1 MSLIY
6 LHLGNEVSDER
17 VRACIHA
24 KEERSEATTRK
35 KKNKSKSIAEKRK
48 LRSSEGA
55 GGS

>member
-35 KKNKSKSIAEKRK
+35 KNKSKSIAEKRK